1 VAKTKNSRRTQ
12 SLINLTL
19 FIGIIIFLNIMAN
32 ARIGGRSFS
41 TYLDLTEDK
50 RFTLT
55 NATGGLLRNLD
66 DVVYIKVL
74 LEGEFPA
81 GFKRLQTSVR
91 ELLDDFRAQSG
102 YIEYDF
108 EDPSKGNL
116 QELNARREQLA
127 KEGVRPIS
135 LRVKET
141 DETSTQL
148 IYPYAQI
155 FYKGRVSNVNLLENQ
170 VPGVPQEIVL
180 NNSVSLLEYKLANA
194 IQKIQSPTRPVLAF
208 TTGHGELSPIETADL
223 EKTLRQFYETGRLRL
238 DSLVNIPANELS
250 ALIIAKPRGA
260 FSEQDKF
267 KIDQYVM
274 NGGKV
279 LWLIDKLNVDLDS
292 LRTRP
297 KFLPVEYD
305 LKLDDILFKYGI
317 RIQPNLILDV
327 QNSRIPMATGTL
339 GNAPQFDYLPYPYHL
354 VVAPR
359 SNHAIVK
366 GLGVTNFLY
375 ASTLDTTVRTKT
387 DVRKTVL
394 LESSPNS
401 RLQYIP
407 LEMDFEFLR
416 YDLDATKFTKPPQ
429 PVAMVLEGSFPSAFE
444 NRVSEEM
451 LQNLR
456 QIKVEFKTES
466 SPNRMIVVSD
476 GDMAK
481 NGVNAAKQSY
491 VPLGYNEFEK
501 YQFANKDFIVNA
513 LEYLLDANGV
523 IEARGK
529 EVKLR
534 LLDVVRARAEE
545 SKWQIINLAIPLIFL
560 VIFGFIFNWIR
571 KRRFAS

>member
-1 VAKTKNSRRTQ
+1 
-12 SLINLTL
+12 
-19 FIGIIIFLNIMAN
+19 MAN

-416 YDLDATKFTKPPQ
+416 YDLDATKFKKPPQ

>member
-1 VAKTKNSRRTQ
+1 MAKKNNRRAQ
-12 SLINLTL
+12 SLINLVLLVGIVL
-19 FIGIIIFLNIMAN
+19 FINILAN

-41 TYLDLTEDK
+41 AYLDLTEDK

-55 NATGGLLRNLD
+55 NATRQLLHNLD
-66 DVVYIKVL
+66 DVVYVKVL

-81 GFKRLQTSVR
+81 GFKRLQSSTR
-91 ELLDDFRAQSG
+91 ELLDDFRSQSG
-102 YIEYDF
+102 YLEYDF
-108 EDPSKGNL
+108 EDPSTGSVKDI
-116 QELNARREQLA
+116 NARREQLA
-127 KEGVRPIS
+127 KEGVRPVS
-135 LRVKET
+135 LRVKEN
-141 DETSTQL
+141 DETSTKV

-155 FYKGRVSNVNLLENQ
+155 FYKGRTNNVNLLENQ
-170 VPGVPQEIVL
+170 VPGMPQEVAL

-194 IQKIQSPTRPVLAF
+194 IQKLQSPVRPVIAF
-208 TTGHGELSPIETADL
+208 TAGHGELLPIETADL

-238 DSLVNIPANELS
+238 DSLVNIPPNELS

-267 KIDQYVM
+267 KIDQYIM

-297 KFLPVEYD
+297 KFLPQEYD

-317 RIQPNLILDV
+317 RIQPNLVLDI
-327 QNSRIPMATGTL
+327 QSSRIPMATGML

-354 VVAPR
+354 VIAPR
-359 SNHAIVK
+359 SKQAIVK

-375 ASTLDTTVRTKT
+375 ANTIDTTIRTKT
-387 DVRKTVL
+387 DVKKIVL
-394 LESSPNS
+394 LTSSSNS

-407 LEMDFEFLR
+407 LEMDFEFMR
-416 YDLDATKFTKPPQ
+416 YDIDPTKFNKPPQ
-429 PVAMVLEGSFPSAFE
+429 PLAMLLEGKFPSAFE

-451 LQNLR
+451 LANLR
-456 QIKVEFKTES
+456 QIKLDFKS
-466 SPNRMIVVSD
+466 QSVDNRMIVVSD
-476 GDMAK
+476 GDIAK
-481 NGVNAAKQSY
+481 NGVNVEKQSY
-491 VPLGYNEFEK
+491 MPLGYNEFEK

-534 LLDVVRARAEE
+534 MLDVARVRTEKT
-545 SKWQIINLAIPLIFL
+545 KWQIINLGIPLAFL
-560 VIFGFIFNWIR
+560 AVFGLIFNWIR
-571 KRRFAS
+571 RRKFA

>member
-1 VAKTKNSRRTQ
+1 MAITKNSRRTQ
-12 SLINLTL
+12 SLINLIL
-19 FIGIIIFLNIMAN
+19 FIGIIIFLNILAN

-41 TYLDLTEDK
+41 AYFDLTEDK

-55 NATGGLLRNLD
+55 NATRGLLRKLD
-66 DVVYIKVL
+66 DVVYVKVL

-81 GFKRLQTSVR
+81 GFKRLQTSTR

-102 YIEYDF
+102 YLEYNF
-108 EDPSKGNL
+108 EDPSAGSVKDI
-116 QELNARREQLA
+116 NARREQLA
-127 KEGVRPIS
+127 KEGVRPVS
-135 LRVKET
+135 LRVKEN
-141 DETSTQL
+141 DATSTKV

-155 FYKGRVSNVNLLENQ
+155 FYKGRSSNVNLLENQ
-170 VPGVPQEIVL
+170 VPGMPQEVAL

-194 IQKIQSPTRPVLAF
+194 IQKLQSPVRPVIAF
-208 TTGHGELSPIETADL
+208 TTGHGELLPIETADL

-238 DSLVNIPANELS
+238 DSLVNIPPNELS

-317 RIQPNLILDV
+317 RIQPNLVLDV
-327 QNSRIPMATGTL
+327 QSSRIPMATGML

-359 SNHAIVK
+359 SKHSIVK

-375 ASTLDTTVRTKT
+375 ASTIDTTVRTKT
-387 DVRKTVL
+387 DVKKTVL
-394 LESSPNS
+394 LSSSTNS

-407 LEMDFEFLR
+407 LEMDFEFMR
-416 YDLDATKFTKPPQ
+416 YDIDPTKFNKPPQ
-429 PVAMVLEGSFPSAFE
+429 PLAMLLEGKFPSAFE

-451 LQNLR
+451 LANLR
-456 QIKVEFKTES
+456 QIKLEFKPES
-466 SPNRMIVVSD
+466 VDNRMIVVSD
-476 GDMAK
+476 GDIAK
-481 NGVNAAKQSY
+481 NGVNAEKQSY
-491 VPLGYNEFEK
+491 MPLGYNEFEK

-534 LLDVVRARAEE
+534 MLDVARARTEKT
-545 SKWQIINLAIPLIFL
+545 KWQIINLGIPLAFL
-560 VIFGFIFNWIR
+560 AVFGLIFNWIR
-571 KRRFAS
+571 RKRFA